1 MTAQVPN
8 FVSPLLQFALR
19 RNEGNAVILSR
30 LSKSVLFIAVTL
42 VLSLLAVPS
51 EAAVKRS
58 VSMTPIPAS
67 LIAGQQIT
75 LSGKTTGGLKGSK
88 VKIQIKQ
95 GKKWKTLKTVKS
107 KKKGGKWSATITA
120 PASTPALSIRA
131 LSGSKKT
138 KVQSI
143 AVVAPLNFV
152 TVGPGTRIL
161 GVDLSRWQSIG
172 EALDFNRMAAAGVAY
187 AFIKGSDGLATED
200 EKAIPHVTEWAPA
213 AKAAGI
219 LVGYYHFAR
228 IPVTADP
235 NVIVADAQAQAAH
248 AAARLAALGGYD
260 ERTLPYVLDVEG
272 VDPTITDEM
281 VTLWTF
287 TWLDAMQ
294 AATARVPIFYS
305 YRNFIAS
312 RYLQDAPTVEKFRN
326 YHLWLA
332 QPGNPA
338 DPAVQVGQ
346 GLSGRPCYES
356 AWKQT
361 DCSYVWTFWQYTN
374 SGDREL
380 YGIPWRPS
388 SGDCPVDVTLC
399 RPGRDSGRNHL
410 DLNVFNGTAADLTAL
425 VSGSW
430 VRSAAEYR

>member
-1 MTAQVPN
+1 M
-8 FVSPLLQFALR
+8 
-19 RNEGNAVILSR
+19 ILSR
-30 LSKSVLFIAVTL
+30 FSKSVLFIVVTL
-42 VLSLLAVPS
+42 VISLLAVPS
-51 EAAVKRS
+51 EAATKRS
-58 VSMTPIPAS
+58 VSMTPVPAA
-67 LIAGQQIT
+67 LVAGQQIT

-107 KKKGGKWSATITA
+107 KKKGGAWAATITA

-131 LSGSKKT
+131 ISGTKKT
-138 KVQSI
+138 KVQST

-152 TVGPGTRIL
+152 SVGPGTRIL

-172 EALDFNRMAAAGVAY
+172 EAIDFNRMAAAGVAY
-187 AFIKGSDGLATED
+187 AFIKGSDGLASED
-200 EKAIPHVTEWAPA
+200 ALAIPHVTAWAPA

-235 NVIVADAQAQAAH
+235 NAIVADAQAQAAQ
-248 AAARLAALGGYD
+248 AAGRLAQLGGYD
-260 ERTLPYVLDVEG
+260 ERTMPYVLDVEG
-272 VDPTITDEM
+272 VDSTISDEM

-287 TWLDAMQ
+287 TWMDSMQ
-294 AATARVPIFYS
+294 AATGRVPIMYS
-305 YRNFIAS
+305 YRSFLAD

-346 GLSGRPCYES
+346 GLNGRPCYNT
-356 AWKQT
+356 AWKQS
-361 DCSYVWTFWQYTN
+361 DCTYVWTFWQYTN

-388 SGDCPVDVTLC
+388 SGDCPPDVTLC
-399 RPGRDSGRNHL
+399 RPGKDSGRNHL
-410 DLNVFNGTAADLTAL
+410 DLNVFSGTAADLSAL

-430 VRSAAEYR
+430 VRSTAEYR